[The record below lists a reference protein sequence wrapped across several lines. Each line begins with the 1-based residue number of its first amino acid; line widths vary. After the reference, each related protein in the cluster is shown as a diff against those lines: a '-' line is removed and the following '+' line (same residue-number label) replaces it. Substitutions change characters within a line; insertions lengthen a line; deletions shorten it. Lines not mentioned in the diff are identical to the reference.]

1 MIKTSALNTIEV
13 QRKVS
18 AVLRAALYHVDTL
31 LLRNGVICFP
41 FQRIARLRPYGL
53 RRGEPQFSKLE
64 GVSLTNWW
72 SILPC

>member
-41 FQRIARLRPYGL
+41 FQRIAAECCGVAPLVVVRPDG
-53 RRGEPQFSKLE
+53 RDNGKL
-64 GVSLTNWW
+64 S
-72 SILPC
+72 